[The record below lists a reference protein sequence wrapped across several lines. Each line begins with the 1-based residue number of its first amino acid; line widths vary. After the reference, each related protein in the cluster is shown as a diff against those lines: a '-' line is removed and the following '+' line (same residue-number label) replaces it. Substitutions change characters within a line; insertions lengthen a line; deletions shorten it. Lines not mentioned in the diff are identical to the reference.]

1 MYATGDFDMRDISF
15 SVFFCPAVV
24 YKQKYIQLQ
33 KFSVGSTQTGPEEMA
48 TSWFRLDIRKTFSL
62 REWSGTGMAA
72 QGGGGVAVPD
82 SVQEASG

>member
-1 MYATGDFDMRDISF
+1 MTRGNGHKLCQGR
-15 SVFFCPAVV
+15 
-24 YKQKYIQLQ
+24 
-33 KFSVGSTQTGPEEMA
+33 
-48 TSWFRLDIRKTFSL
+48 FRLDIRKTFSL